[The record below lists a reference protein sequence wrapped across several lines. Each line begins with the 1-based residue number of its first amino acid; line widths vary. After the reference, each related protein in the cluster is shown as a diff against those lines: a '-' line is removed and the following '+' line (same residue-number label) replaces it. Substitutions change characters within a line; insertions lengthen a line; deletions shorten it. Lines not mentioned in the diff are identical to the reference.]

1 GKETVKV
8 IEAAVPKKDGTI
20 IELNKSVTLQGKN
33 KQNWVLNVSSYSP
46 LNWVLVSAVP
56 QKDLTAPGRNLAI
69 QQALLQVLLLLIG
82 LTAGILISRRITG
95 PVETVT
101 KAARDLSENKF
112 DPSDLDAAASRTDEV
127 GDLARAFQRMG
138 VDLVER
144 ERKLREQVA
153 SLKVVIDRSKL
164 AKDIGEITE
173 SEFFQDLAAKAEEMR
188 KKKFD

>member
-1 GKETVKV
+1 MF
-8 IEAAVPKKDGTI
+8 
-20 IELNKSVTLQGKN
+20 
-33 KQNWVLNVSSYSP
+33 
-46 LNWVLVSAVP
+46 
-56 QKDLTAPGRNLAI
+56 
-69 QQALLQVLLLLIG
+69 LLLIG

-95 PVETVT
+95 PVESVT
-101 KAARDLSENKF
+101 KAARDLSEDKF
-112 DPSDLDAAASRTDEV
+112 NPSDLDAAASRTDEV

-173 SEFFQDLAAKAEEMR
+173 SEFFQDLAAKAAEMR